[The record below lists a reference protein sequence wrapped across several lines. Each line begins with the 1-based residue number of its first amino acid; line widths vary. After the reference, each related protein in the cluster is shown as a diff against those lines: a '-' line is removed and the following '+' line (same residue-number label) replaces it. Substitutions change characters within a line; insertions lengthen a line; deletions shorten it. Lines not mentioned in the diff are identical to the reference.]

1 METAGTALRN
11 LVTTPYNLLKIN
23 LMKKFIYTS
32 LLSLLAVSAT
42 AQVSIGGKDNVE
54 GNSTLLDFNSPF
66 LSGSTIQTEND
77 NTKGIILPAVDNLNS
92 ALATTV
98 GVNNGT
104 FLFDKSDNKV
114 KMFEKNAWV
123 SLSDVGNASL
133 ISANSTNDTDA
144 QQGVIIGSD
153 TSSAKGVLVL
163 ESADKAMILPR
174 IMNPHLTV
182 KSPYPGMMCYDTVSK
197 SLAVFNGSVWNYWK

>member
-1 METAGTALRN
+1 
-11 LVTTPYNLLKIN
+11 
-23 LMKKFIYTS
+23 MKKILYTS
-32 LLSLLAVSAT
+32 LLLFAVSAN
-42 AQVSIGGKDNVE
+42 AQISIGGKETVE

-77 NTKGIILPAVDNLNS
+77 NTKGIILPAVDNLNG
-92 ALATTV
+92 ALSATT

-114 KMFEKNAWV
+114 KMFEKNTWV
-123 SLSDVGNASL
+123 FLSDAGNASM
-133 ISANSTNDTDA
+133 ISANTSNDTDGL
-144 QQGVIIGSD
+144 QGVIIGSE

-182 KSPYPGMMCYDTVSK
+182 KSPYPGMMCYDTVSR
-197 SLAVFNGSVWNYWK
+197 SLAVFDGSVWNYWK

>member
-1 METAGTALRN
+1 METAGAASRN
-11 LVTTPYNLLKIN
+11 PVTTPNNHLLKLN
-23 LMKKFIYTS
+23 LMKKIIYTT
-32 LLSLLAVSAT
+32 LLLFAVSAN

-66 LSGSTIQTEND
+66 LSGSTIQTENN

-92 ALATTV
+92 VLATTV
-98 GVNNGT
+98 AVNNGT

-123 SLSDVGNASL
+123 SLSDVGSASL
-133 ISANSTNDTDA
+133 ITANTSNDTDA
-144 QQGVIIGSD
+144 QQGVIIGSE

-163 ESADKAMILPR
+163 ESPNKAMILPR

-182 KSPYPGMMCYDTVSK
+182 KSPYPGMMCYDTVSR
-197 SLAVFNGSVWNYWK
+197 SLAVFDGSVWNYWK